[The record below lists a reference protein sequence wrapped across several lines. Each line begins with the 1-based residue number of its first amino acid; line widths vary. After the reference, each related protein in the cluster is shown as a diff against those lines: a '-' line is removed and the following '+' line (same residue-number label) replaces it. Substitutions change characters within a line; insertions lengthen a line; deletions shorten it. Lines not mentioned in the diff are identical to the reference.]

1 MRWLYGLAWWL
12 ALPLLWPWWAWRSR
26 ASGDAHTRG
35 RWAQR
40 LGLGAVPAS
49 ARGGVLVHAASV
61 GESVAATALLRAWRA
76 LEPGV
81 PVLLTCTSLTGAR
94 RLRSE
99 WGEAL
104 HQRFLPF
111 DLPGAMARLLDAA
124 QPRLIVLMETELWP
138 NLIHAAQVRGIPVVL
153 ANARL
158 SARSARGYARVAAL
172 MRPVWQQGLLALW
185 AQSEAAASRFV
196 ALGVPHE
203 RIVVHGNLKVDV
215 QASPE
220 LQAQA
225 EGLRARLGERT
236 VLVAASVHPG
246 EWPLLLDAFAGLRAR
261 HPDLLLLLVP
271 RHPERF
277 DAAAQAL
284 SQRGLSFVRRSHGD
298 LPDAG
303 TAVWL
308 GDTMGELMLWYALAD
323 LAFIGGSL
331 VPHGGHSP
339 LEAMAWGKPVLSG
352 RAVRNFAEAY
362 AALEAAQGLGW
373 VDDAA
378 GLASEV
384 DRLLV
389 DARVRAQRGQAA
401 AAVAAAAQGAVER
414 SAAALRALWQR
425 HGLKVDEAQREVVW
439 RSLNVRLPPRPFEAA
454 AWQARGELLSR
465 GGGRASAAFVRSE
478 GTGCEGW
485 VLRHYRRGGA
495 LARGLGDRFWGQRV
509 LQGRAMREFSLL
521 QRLCGLGLPVPEPVA
536 ARMQRVGR
544 FWHRADILVRRIP
557 DSQTLVQR
565 LAGNAGM
572 APAQW
577 RALGQVLRR
586 MHEAGVWH
594 ADLNAH
600 NLLLDASGRAYV
612 IDFDRCA
619 LRPRQAGASSARWKT
634 ANLSRLL
641 RSLRKEAGLRPGFS
655 WNEARD
661 WPLLLGAYAQWP
673 VPGTSADTGRPPS
686 A

>member
-1 MRWLYGLAWWL
+1 MRWLYSLAWWL

-35 RWAQR
+35 RWVQR
-40 LGLGAVPAS
+40 LGFGAVPEA
-49 ARGGVLVHAASV
+49 ARGGLLVHAASV

-76 LEPGV
+76 RVPGA

-99 WGEAL
+99 WGEDL

-138 NLIHAAQVRGIPVVL
+138 NLIHAAQVRGIPLVL

-158 SARSARGYARVAAL
+158 SARSTRGYTRVATL
-172 MRPVWQQGLLALW
+172 MRPVWQQGLWALW
-185 AQSEAAASRFV
+185 AQSEAVASRFV
-196 ALGVPHE
+196 ALGVPPE
-203 RIVVHGNLKVDV
+203 RIAVHGNLKVDV

-220 LQAQA
+220 LRALAQ
-225 EGLRARLGERT
+225 GLKAQLGGRP

-246 EWPLLLDAFAGLRAR
+246 EWPLLLDAFASLRER
-261 HPDLLLLLVP
+261 HPSLLLLLVP

-277 DAAAQAL
+277 EAAAQAL
-284 SQRGLSFVRRSHGD
+284 AQRGLSFVRRSRGEH
-298 LPDAG
+298 PEAG

-308 GDTMGELMLWYALAD
+308 GDTMGEMMLWLALAD

-331 VPHGGHSP
+331 IPHGGHSP

-362 AALEAAQGLGW
+362 AALDAAQGLGW

-378 GLASEV
+378 SLVSEV
-384 DRLLV
+384 DQLLS
-389 DARVRAQRGQAA
+389 DGGLRAQRGQAA
-401 AAVAAAAQGAVER
+401 AAVAAAAQGAVAR
-414 SAAALRALWQR
+414 SAAALHGLWQR
-425 HGLKVDEAQREVVW
+425 HGLKASEAEQEVVW
-439 RSLNVRLPPRPFEAA
+439 HSLGVGLPPQPFEAG

-465 GGGRASAAFVRSE
+465 GGGRASAAFVRSA
-478 GTGCEGW
+478 GTSSEGW

-495 LARGLGDRFWGQRV
+495 LARWLGDRFWGQRV
-509 LQGRAMREFSLL
+509 LQSRAMQEFGLL

-544 FWHRADILVRRIP
+544 LWHRADILVRRIP

-565 LAGNAGM
+565 LASEAGM

-577 RALGQVLRR
+577 QALGQALRR

-600 NLLLDASGRAYV
+600 NLLLDVAGRAYV

-619 LRPRQAGASSARWKT
+619 LRPGQAGAASARWKA
-634 ANLSRLL
+634 ANLRRLL
-641 RSLRKEAGLRPGFS
+641 RSLRKEARLQPGLA

-661 WPLLLGAYAQWP
+661 WPLLLSAYAQWP
-673 VPGTSADTGRPPS
+673 VPGPPTAHSIPPS